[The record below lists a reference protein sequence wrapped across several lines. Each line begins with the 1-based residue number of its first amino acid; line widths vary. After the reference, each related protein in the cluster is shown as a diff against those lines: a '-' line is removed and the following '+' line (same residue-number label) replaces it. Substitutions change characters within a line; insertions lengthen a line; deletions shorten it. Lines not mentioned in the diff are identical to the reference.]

1 MSALIEEFKR
11 EHSEIVETFKEV
23 EELGIL
29 TKEGQAKL
37 LSVKQSLIEHLKEED
52 EKFYPVLRRAS
63 EHNKKLKEVLEVF
76 AKDLDSVSRF
86 VFGFFDRYDKGFLG
100 EGLSRDF
107 ETLFMVIRNRMENEE
122 NILYEE
128 YNKLN
133 QQL

>member
-1 MSALIEEFKR
+1 VR
-11 EHSEIVETFKEV
+11 
-23 EELGIL
+23 
-29 TKEGQAKL
+29 L
-37 LSVKQSLIEHLKEED
+37 LEHLRKED
-52 EKFYPVLRRAS
+52 EKFYPVLIEAAG
-63 EHNKKLKEVLEVF
+63 HNMKLKEALEVF

-86 VFGFFDRYDKGFLG
+86 VLRFFDRYDKGFLD

-133 QQL
+133 QQI